1 MYQSKHN
8 HIDSAKALDL
18 EFPSQ
23 RDNFNFPEVPAGEDC
38 LYFCGHSLGLMPK
51 DAKQAIETELD
62 SWGKYGVEGHFN
74 GPYPWLPYHENI
86 TKSFANLMGAKD
98 TEVVAMNTLTVN
110 LHLMLV
116 SFYRPTKK
124 RFKILIE
131 NNTFPSDKYAV
142 DSQARFHG
150 FENAVVELVPDEGK
164 KTVSPESLIEQI
176 NALGDELALVM
187 LGNCNYLSGQ
197 AFNMKEVAAAA
208 HKVGAFCGFNLA
220 HGAGNLN
227 CKLSESG
234 ADFAVWCSYK
244 YLNSGPGGLAGCFVA
259 EKHHTDK
266 DIPRF
271 EGWWGHEKSTRFKM
285 GPEFNPIQSVEAWQL
300 SNPPIFQLASMRASM
315 NLFDKVGIDSLRDRG
330 DKITSYLE
338 FLFRE
343 NLGSDIEV
351 VTPESRGSMLCIQLK
366 KDAKAMV
373 DTLGKRGVFLDFREP
388 DILRVCP
395 TAMYNSFEDCYK
407 LVQVLKECLG

>member
-1 MYQSKHN
+1 
-8 HIDSAKALDL
+8 
-18 EFPSQ
+18 
-23 RDNFNFPEVPAGEDC
+23 
-38 LYFCGHSLGLMPK
+38 
-51 DAKQAIETELD
+51 
-62 SWGKYGVEGHFN
+62 
-74 GPYPWLPYHENI
+74 
-86 TKSFANLMGAKD
+86 
-98 TEVVAMNTLTVN
+98 
-110 LHLMLV
+110 
-116 SFYRPTKK
+116 
-124 RFKILIE
+124 
-131 NNTFPSDKYAV
+131 
-142 DSQARFHG
+142 
-150 FENAVVELVPDEGK
+150 
-164 KTVSPESLIEQI
+164 
-176 NALGDELALVM
+176 
-187 LGNCNYLSGQ
+187 
-197 AFNMKEVAAAA
+197 
-208 HKVGAFCGFNLA
+208 
-220 HGAGNLN
+220 
-227 CKLSESG
+227 
-234 ADFAVWCSYK
+234 
-244 YLNSGPGGLAGCFVA
+244 
-259 EKHHTDK
+259 
-266 DIPRF
+266 
-271 EGWWGHEKSTRFKM
+271 M